1 MGQAPCNV
9 KNSKSLLIFVILDAM
24 DISSIVFVVV
34 LILSVIFHEVAH
46 GYAADALGDPTARL
60 KGRLSLN
67 PLVHLDW
74 VGSVILPF
82 ILIVSGAPFVLGWA
96 KPVPFNPYNFKNP
109 RWGGALVA
117 LAGPATNLVIAVIG
131 SILMLVIDPGVGGT
145 LVLTSLVVTNVALA
159 VFNLVPI
166 PPLDGHHVL
175 FALIGERFAEVT
187 AFLRRYSMIVLV
199 LFVLYGWHLIAPI
212 IYLVS
217 NILLP

>member
-1 MGQAPCNV
+1 MQHVFYTLASCP
-9 KNSKSLLIFVILDAM
+9 LIVILDVM

-34 LILSVIFHEVAH
+34 LILSVVFHEVAH

-96 KPVPFNPYNFKNP
+96 KPVPFNLYNFKNP

-199 LFVLYGWHLIAPI
+199 LYVLYGWHLIDPI

>member
-1 MGQAPCNV
+1 
-9 KNSKSLLIFVILDAM
+9 M

-34 LILSVIFHEVAH
+34 LILSVVFHEVAH

-60 KGRLSLN
+60 QGRLSLN

-131 SILMLVIDPGVGGT
+131 SILMLTIDPGVGGT

-175 FALIGERFAEVT
+175 FAVIGERFAEVT
-187 AFLRRYSMIVLV
+187 TFLRRYSMIVLI

-217 NILLP
+217 NVLLP